1 MQNVRLEDIAKKMG
15 ISVVTVSNALAGRK
29 GVSDKLRAEIK
40 ATAKSMGYLKR
51 SRQDKKT
58 APKNGKAWGRRVV
71 VVTNE
76 TYIEK
81 YTSFYWELYQK
92 TVFYASKLGCVA
104 MLEIFSKDMEKN
116 KVVPQ
121 LIEEESVDGV
131 IILGKAER
139 EYLLSITERS
149 RVPVVLLDFN
159 DDSVECDSVISNG
172 FYGMYTMTNYL
183 FNAGHKDIAFVGS
196 IMAND
201 SIMDRYQGYTKSL
214 MEHGVEQREDWI
226 LPDRDLVT
234 GKNTV
239 IDLPEQMPTAFVC
252 NCDYTAAI
260 LISELKLEGYKVPE
274 DISVVGYDDYL
285 VESKWVDFITTYA
298 VDMDSMAKTALK
310 LLMKKIDGTGN
321 RRMLSVVDGHPVIRN
336 SVKKI

>member
-29 GVSDKLRAEIK
+29 GVSDKLRDEIK
-40 ATAKSMGYLKR
+40 ATAQNMGYLKK
-51 SRQDKKT
+51 SRQDKRL
-58 APKNGKAWGRRVV
+58 ASPKGKVWGRRVA

-92 TVFYASKLGCVA
+92 TMFYASKLGCVA
-104 MLEIFSKDMEKN
+104 MLEIFSKEMERN
-116 KVVPQ
+116 KVIPQ

-139 EYLLSITERS
+139 EYLVRITERTK
-149 RVPVVLLDFN
+149 VPVVLLDFN

-183 FNAGHKDIAFVGS
+183 FNSGHRDIAFVGS
-196 IMAND
+196 IMANG

-214 MEHGVEQREDWI
+214 MEHGIELREDWI
-226 LPDRDLVT
+226 IEDRDLIT

-239 IDLPEQMPTAFVC
+239 IDLPDTMPTAFVC

-260 LISELKLEGYKVPE
+260 LLSELRLEGYKVPD

-285 VESKWVDFITTYA
+285 VESNWVDFITTYA

-310 LLMKKIDGTGN
+310 LLMKKIDGTRSGKL
-321 RRMLSVVDGHPVIRN
+321 LSVVDGHPVIRK
-336 SVKKI
+336 SVKGR